1 VKAVKLAIF
10 LSAMLVTSVGLT
22 AADKS
27 AAADKS
33 KDKEKAGSKV
43 ADSGSFGIFLN
54 GKRVGTETFNITETV
69 NGERRP
75 DYSTATSEIKF
86 DDGRFKATQTA
97 EMQVSAKG
105 ELRSYI
111 WRSTVP
117 QKEES
122 SVELK
127 DQLLVEHILPADQKK
142 VDVPH
147 MLPAA
152 TVILDDN
159 FFSQREVL
167 LWWYLATGCRR
178 QDNALLCG
186 TGKFVILVPRQH
198 VSGNATMEL
207 LGQEK
212 VTVKG
217 SERELNKI
225 SLETNGPQSLTWL
238 NDQGHEDSTQWVLW
252 VDDQYKIIKMTV
264 AGSNVE
270 VVRD

>member
-1 VKAVKLAIF
+1 VKAVKLAIL
-10 LSAMLVTSVGLT
+10 LSALLGASICLN
-22 AADKS
+22 AADKT
-27 AAADKS
+27 
-33 KDKEKAGSKV
+33 KEKEKPGAKV

-54 GKRVGTETFNITETV
+54 GKRVGTETFNITQTMT
-69 NGERRP
+69 GERHP

-105 ELRSYI
+105 ELRSYS
-111 WRSTVP
+111 WHATVP

-122 SVELK
+122 SVEAK
-127 DQLLVEHILPADQKK
+127 DQLLVEHIIPADQKK

-147 MLPAA
+147 MLPLS

-198 VSGNATMEL
+198 VSGNATLEL

-212 VTVKG
+212 VMVKG
-217 SERELNKI
+217 IERDLNKVK
-225 SLETNGPQSLTWL
+225 LDTNGPQSLTWL
-238 NDQGHEDSTQWVLW
+238 NDQSREADSTQWVLW
-252 VDDQYKIIKMTV
+252 VDDQYRIIKMTV

-270 VVRD
+270 VIRD